1 MTDRTE
7 RPAPIRTD
15 KSNAFANN
23 TMRVRLPA
31 IIDETIAL
39 NPDYPPDITGGLRR
53 LRNEIASGARID
65 NMKLRPTGDE
75 ASWSSA
81 WRKQRDI
88 VGGEPTWHDAE
99 WFFAETYAYRCLIEA
114 ARWHESGRDPFLPK
128 KLEELHSDALW
139 QLIECAYQPLDSP
152 DCEVRRAVEFAL
164 WGNRIDL
171 SYAASMERGT
181 DISADDLLVDDR
193 DILMAFLRESRL
205 SSQAFRG
212 RAPVHIVA
220 DNAGSELAMDLA
232 LSETLLRHVTSSV
245 VIWLKAHPTF
255 VSDATPADVWMM
267 LAEMD
272 RRSGRAGA
280 LAEGLRAAW
289 AEERLRFLPHPYWNS
304 SRFLWDLPAP
314 LWKQLNEARLVIIK
328 GDANYRRTVG
338 DCIWSPH
345 TPFGDVVNYLDAP
358 ALCLRTLKSDPV
370 VGLPTV
376 ETGRQLDRIDPDWR
390 VNGKR
395 GLIQFK
401 GPTSKSQQVAV
412 AG

>member
-1 MTDRTE
+1 MTNATE
-7 RPAPIRTD
+7 RPPPIRTD

-39 NPDYPPDITGGLRR
+39 NPLYPPAITEQLRR
-53 LRNEIASGARID
+53 LRNDIASGARID
-65 NMKLRPTGDE
+65 DMELKPTGDE
-75 ASWSSA
+75 EAWFSA
-81 WRKQRDI
+81 LHEQRAI
-88 VGGEPTWHDAE
+88 VGGEPTWQKAE
-99 WFFAETYAYRCLIEA
+99 WFFAETFAYRCLIEA

-139 QLIECAYQPLDSP
+139 KLIERACQQLDSP
-152 DCEVRRAVEFAL
+152 ESEVRRAVEFAL

-193 DILMAFLRESRL
+193 DALMAYLSESRV
-205 SSQAFRG
+205 SPDGFQSRE
-212 RAPVHIVA
+212 PVHIVA
-220 DNAGSELAMDLA
+220 DNAGSELAMDMA
-232 LSETLLRHVTSSV
+232 FGETLLRHVTPRV
-245 VIWLKAHPTF
+245 VIWLKSHPTF

-267 LAEMD
+267 LAEMEV
-272 RRSGRAGA
+272 RGGRAAA
-280 LAEGLRAAW
+280 LAGRLRAAW
-289 AEERLRFLPHPYWNS
+289 AEDQLRFLPHPYWNS

-314 LWKQLNEARLVIIK
+314 LWEQLNEARLVIIK
-328 GDANYRRTVG
+328 GDANYRRAVG
-338 DCIWSPH
+338 DCLWRPH
-345 TPFGDVVNYLDAP
+345 KPFSDVVNYLDAP

-370 VGLPTV
+370 VGLPSAGTA
-376 ETGRQLDRIDPDWR
+376 EELDCCDPDWR

-401 GPTSKSQQVAV
+401 GQTSKSQ
-412 AG
+412 